1 MKLPAQKPT
10 TPAEQTRWFAEQV
23 QPHESALKS
32 WLRARFPWLLEVDD
46 VAQEAI
52 FRLWRMKKAAPDK
65 PAPTSSKAMLFAI
78 ARNAVVDAARRRA
91 IVQIDSVAEIE
102 QLSVL
107 DHTDVV
113 ETVSTRQ
120 ELEFLADAVRDLPDR
135 CRQVIT
141 LTKIYGHTER
151 EVAERLG
158 ISEHT
163 VRTQVVRGM
172 QRCTEY
178 LRRRGISRDHR

>member
-1 MKLPAQKPT
+1 MKLPAPSPPIRTEQ
-10 TPAEQTRWFAEQV
+10 AEWFAAQV
-23 QPHESALKS
+23 QPHESALKA

-46 VAQEAI
+46 IAQDAI
-52 FRLWRMKKAAPDK
+52 LRLWRMKKSAPDR
-65 PAPTSSKAMLFAI
+65 PAPTSARAMLFAI
-78 ARNAVVDAARRRA
+78 ARNAVIDAARRRA
-91 IVQIDSVAEIE
+91 VVQIESVAEIG

-120 ELEFLADAVRDLPDR
+120 ELEFLAEAVRELPER

-151 EVAERLG
+151 EVAEQLG

-172 QRCTEY
+172 QRCTAY
-178 LRRRGISRDHR
+178 LRRHGIGREYR

>member
-1 MKLPAQKPT
+1 MKEPPPT
-10 TPAEQTRWFAEQV
+10 PPDPAETRRWFAEHV

-46 VAQEAI
+46 IAQDA
-52 FRLWRMKKAAPDK
+52 FLRLWRMKSGGAAR
-65 PAPTSSKAMLFAI
+65 TVRSSKAALFTI
-78 ARNAVVDAARRRA
+78 ARNAAVDAARRRQV
-91 IVQIDSVAEIE
+91 VQFESVAEFDD
-102 QLSVL
+102 LSVL
-107 DHTDVV
+107 DHADVV
-113 ETVSTRQ
+113 ETVSMRQ
-120 ELEFLADAVRDLPDR
+120 ELELLADALRDLPER

-141 LTKIYGHTER
+141 LTKIYGYTER

-172 QRCTEY
+172 VKCADY
-178 LRRRGISRDHR
+178 LRRCGVTRDRR